1 MPVSGQD
8 ILRRIVDFAASAS
21 ASEQKARASAQEA
34 ASEID
39 RLVTSQSDSFRERAQ
54 LYLPRLDDDVVRDGW
69 SEMQGTLQTI
79 ILRKED
85 ARRQRAER
93 FQQATTLRESTDERW
108 KSLCSRLNELTV
120 KCDELA
126 QRLSDQLAADTEF
139 QTLSREAA
147 EGQARMEQ
155 AQANLQQVESDA
167 KAKLPNYQQSRL
179 FQYLWN
185 NAFGTEN
192 YQSRGLTRRLDRWVS
207 RLIDYPRAA
216 AGYQFLTSAPSQ
228 MRQLID
234 EQHKAVKAV
243 MEEVERRQMMA
254 ANALELPCTQAE
266 GAKLRGEQESAA
278 AAAETARKGEE
289 LARQQLAELE
299 SPDCP
304 WYQDALTAFQNMIQR
319 TERSLVAARAAQT
332 TELTD
337 DQVVARLKYI
347 DDQVNEKKSELDR
360 FFSAAEAAAKR
371 TARINELASKCRRA
385 QFDHP
390 RRIFD
395 DRFDLE
401 SQLQALL
408 VGTLDPDTAYQ
419 NLYRVQHLD
428 SPVADQAGA
437 VLQGPMAQ
445 ILLQTMANAAG
456 AALGSYAA
464 RAGQQH
470 RVRGQNK
477 DWF

>member
-8 ILRRIVDFAASAS
+8 ILRRITDFAAAAS
-21 ASEQKARASAQEA
+21 VSEQKARASAHEA
-34 ASEID
+34 AAEID
-39 RLVTSQSDSFRERAQ
+39 QLVTSQSDSFRELAQ

-69 SEMQGTLQTI
+69 SEMQTTLQSI

-93 FQQATTLRESTDERW
+93 FQQATTLRASTDERW

-126 QRLSDQLAADTEF
+126 QRLSDQMAGDTEF
-139 QTLSREAA
+139 QALSREAA
-147 EGQARMEQ
+147 EGQARLEQ
-155 AQANLQQVESDA
+155 AQANLQQVDSDA
-167 KAKLPNYQQSRL
+167 HTKLPNYQQSRL
-179 FQYLWN
+179 FQYLWKN
-185 NAFGTEN
+185 GFGTDS
-192 YQSRGLTRRLDRWVS
+192 YQSRGLARRLDRSVS
-207 RLIDYPRAA
+207 RLIDFPRAA
-216 AGYQFLTSAPSQ
+216 AGYKFLTSAPSQ

-234 EQHKAVKAV
+234 EQQKAVKAV
-243 MEEVERRQMMA
+243 MEEVERRQMAA
-254 ANALELPCTQAE
+254 ANSLGLPQAQAE
-266 GAKLRGEQESAA
+266 GAGVRREQESAG
-278 AAAETARKGEE
+278 AAAEIARKGEE
-289 LARQQLAELE
+289 LARGKLAELE

-304 WYQDALTAFQNMIQR
+304 WYQDALKAFQNMIQR

-332 TELTD
+332 AELTD
-337 DQVVARLKYI
+337 DQVVARLKHI
-347 DDQVNEKKSELDR
+347 DDQVSEKKQQLDR
-360 FFSAAEAAAKR
+360 FFSAADEAAKR

-390 RRIFD
+390 RRVFD
-395 DRFDLE
+395 DQFDLQ
-401 SQLQALL
+401 SQLQSLL
-408 VGTLDPDTAYQ
+408 AGTLDPDTAYQ

-428 SPVADQAGA
+428 SPVANQASA

-445 ILLQTMANAAG
+445 ILLQTMAQAAG

>member
-8 ILRRIVDFAASAS
+8 ILRRITDFAAAAS
-21 ASEQKARASAQEA
+21 AAEQSSRASAQEA
-34 ASEID
+34 AAEID
-39 RLVTSQSDSFRERAQ
+39 RLVTSQSNAFRELAQ
-54 LYLPRLDDDVVRDGW
+54 LYLPRLNDDVDRDGW
-69 SEMQGTLQTI
+69 SEIRETLQSI

-85 ARRQRAER
+85 ARRQRTEQL
-93 FQQATTLRESTDERW
+93 QQVTEQRISTDDRW
-108 KSLCSRLNELTV
+108 KSLSSRLNELTTT
-120 KCDELA
+120 CDELA
-126 QRLSDQLAADTEF
+126 KRLSEQLAADTEF
-139 QTLSREAA
+139 EWLSREAA
-147 EGQARMEQ
+147 EGQARLEQ

-167 KAKLPNYQQSRL
+167 KTKLPNYQQSQL

-185 NAFGTEN
+185 NGFGTET

-216 AGYQFLTSAPSQ
+216 AGYKFLSLAPAQ

-234 EQHKAVKAV
+234 EQEKAVKAT
-243 MEEVERRQMMA
+243 MDEVETHQMNA
-254 ANALELPCTQAE
+254 ANALGLPQAQAE
-266 GAKLRGEQESAA
+266 GARVRGEHELAG
-278 AAAETARKGEE
+278 AAAEIAGRGEE
-289 LARQQLAELE
+289 LARQELAELE

-304 WYQDALTAFQNMIQR
+304 WYQDALKAFQTLIQR

-332 TELTD
+332 PELTD
-337 DQVVARLKYI
+337 DQVVARLKHL
-347 DDQVNEKKSELDR
+347 DDKVSEKKRELDR
-360 FFSAAEAAAKR
+360 HFSAAEAAVKR
-371 TARINELASKCRRA
+371 TARINDLAARCRRA

-390 RRIFD
+390 RRVFD
-395 DRFDLE
+395 DQFDLQA
-401 SQLQALL
+401 QLDGLL

-428 SPVADQAGA
+428 SPVANQAGA

-470 RVRGQNK
+470 RVRGQKK